1 MNLENFFIYVR
12 NLSPFYIFSM
22 VMSIFAVL
30 LTAYFGLTGCSATLD
45 ETEASVVGA
54 RRNTKSKTKVIWPK
68 GNHGSVRHETLMLTD
83 YAPQENITSARDSAE
98 LDEPATISDS
108 DDDSSECS
116 KERLPIETL
125 GQLKSA
131 KLKSIENSLTDEQRK
146 AEKEIE
152 RAQLAAIFELLKQQ
166 ADSSNLD
173 EDDLKE
179 QLSLYR

>member
-1 MNLENFFIYVR
+1 MAI
-12 NLSPFYIFSM
+12 
-22 VMSIFAVL
+22 SIFAVL

-45 ETEASVVGA
+45 ETEASVVGP
-54 RRNTKSKTKVIWPK
+54 RRNTKSKES
-68 GNHGSVRHETLMLTD
+68 N
-83 YAPQENITSARDSAE
+83 TSARESAE
-98 LDEPATISDS
+98 VDDESVSSSDS
-108 DDDSSECS
+108 DDDSSKGS
-116 KERLPIETL
+116 KERLYIETL

-173 EDDLKE
+173 EEDLKE

>member
-54 RRNTKSKTKVIWPK
+54 RRNTKSKTK
-68 GNHGSVRHETLMLTD
+68 
-83 YAPQENITSARDSAE
+83 ENITSARDSAE

>member
-1 MNLENFFIYVR
+1 MNLENFLIYLR

-22 VMSIFAVL
+22 AISIFAVL

-54 RRNTKSKTKVIWPK
+54 RRNAKSKTK
-68 GNHGSVRHETLMLTD
+68 D
-83 YAPQENITSARDSAE
+83 NITRQAAE
-98 LDEPATISDS
+98 VDEPASSSDS
-108 DDDSSECS
+108 DDDSSEGS
-116 KERLPIETL
+116 KERLHIETL

-173 EDDLKE
+173 EEDLKE